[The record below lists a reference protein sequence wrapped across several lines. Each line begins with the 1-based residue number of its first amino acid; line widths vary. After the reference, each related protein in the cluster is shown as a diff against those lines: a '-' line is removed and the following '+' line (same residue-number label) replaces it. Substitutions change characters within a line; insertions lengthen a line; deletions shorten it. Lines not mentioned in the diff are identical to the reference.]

1 LSMIVNIL
9 PTVTLARISS
19 IINNSHLS
27 KNLLSHAHHSKRES
41 GKLKKKTLEC
51 SLHAEPEP
59 MARVQA
65 KPPGGPRFRVQ
76 GVHSYMYTHFSVPV
90 TVTVQLQEKQN
101 PAGGEPRS
109 QMYAYTSHVH
119 ALVYFKPIHA
129 SIINIQTP
137 ARQTRG
143 SRTGH
148 NARQG

>member
-1 LSMIVNIL
+1 M
-9 PTVTLARISS
+9 
-19 IINNSHLS
+19 INNSHLS
-27 KNLLSHAHHSKRES
+27 KDLLSHAHHSKRER

-59 MARVQA
+59 EPMARVQA
-65 KPPGGPRFRVQ
+65 KPPGGPGFRVQ
-76 GVHSYMYTHFSVPV
+76 GSGFRVHTATFIRITPYQV

-101 PAGGEPRS
+101 PAGGEPRF

-143 SRTGH
+143 SRTGT
-148 NARQG
+148 